1 MERLLMKPAVKVAL
15 VDPSAVS
22 LRKTLALLDR
32 AKPDVQI
39 VNVLTGS
46 AQLDDNLCEGL
57 CDVLL
62 LDDSLWSASAIS
74 SVLHQIRLRSPN
86 TAILVLSQKLHLAY
100 IKQLFFEGVKGY
112 IFRGDC
118 LEQAL
123 LPAIINL
130 SRGDVY
136 MSAQPAFLPYQSS
149 LVDQLTQLTLRDLQV
164 LQLLE
169 EGLKIGEIADQL
181 VLDAKTVYRARNKL
195 KTILDVRTNE
205 KIVPMAY
212 AKGLL

>member
-1 MERLLMKPAVKVAL
+1 MKPAVKVAL

-46 AQLDDNLCEGL
+46 AQLEDNLCESL

-62 LDDSLWSASAIS
+62 LDDSLWSASTIS
-74 SVLHQIRLRSPN
+74 SVLHQVCLRSPS

-100 IKQLFFEGVKGY
+100 IRQLFFEGVKGY
-112 IFRGDC
+112 IYREDC
-118 LEQAL
+118 LEHAL

-130 SRGDVY
+130 ARGDVY
-136 MSAQPAFLPYQSS
+136 MSTQPAFLPYQSP
-149 LVDQLTQLTLRDLQV
+149 LLDQLAQLTLRDLQV

-181 VLDAKTVYRARNKL
+181 DLDTKTVYRARNKL
-195 KTILDVRTNE
+195 KTILDARTNE